1 MRPVHGAH
9 HAVRARYSDFATCSC
24 GGVSQICQW
33 YRVCDAGALRA
44 EPLGHPFILRGQKN
58 FGNHALSVRFS
69 ICSPPAVFM
78 HGQWREFCGFGSANL
93 SFLFFRLRC
102 GFCVDFS
109 VLAFSGHFPAFST
122 RFLGS
127 QKIHAKSTHP
137 TEKSTQNPRRIHALF
152 HATLRAVFHASV
164 RPLSTQ
170 LSCMT
175 PDDARPTG
183 RCSKFWSAVWLEEPK
198 KMRKVPFPPFGFV
211 FPGF

>member
-1 MRPVHGAH
+1 MLLSRIRFWIFPA
-9 HAVRARYSDFATCSC
+9 
-24 GGVSQICQW
+24 
-33 YRVCDAGALRA
+33 
-44 EPLGHPFILRGQKN
+44 ILSWRRFLFTPSKE

-93 SFLFFRLRC
+93 LFLFFRSRC

-109 VLAFSGHFPAFST
+109 VLAFSGHFPAFSSW
-122 RFLGS
+122 FWA
-127 QKIHAKSTHP
+127 AK
-137 TEKSTQNPRRIHALF
+137 KSTQNPRRIHALF
-152 HATLRAVFHASV
+152 RATLRAVFHAFV

-211 FPGF
+211 FAGF